1 MTDGSADVS
10 RRGFLTAAAGAT
22 ATAAAAGSAAAQN
35 NSTAGGNATGDG
47 QGQTRPDFGGYLDDA
62 NGFVGT
68 VANARGQSNVTVS
81 VGAGSNGFAF
91 DAPAIHVD
99 AGTTVTWE
107 WTGEG
112 GAHNVVHTDGAFESE
127 LQESEGAT
135 FEHTFEE
142 DGVYTYYCNPH
153 EAVGMK
159 AAVVVGDEY
168 PTTQVSEGGAGGNQT
183 AGNETGGNQTEGGGD
198 GGGGGGGPPDFGGY
212 LDDANNYSEV
222 VDLRGE
228 SEPTVEVGA
237 GDGLAFGPAAVHV
250 DNGATVTWEWTG
262 EGGSHNVVHTDGA
275 FESDLTGE
283 AGATFTHTFDSDG
296 IYNYYC
302 DPHRSSG
309 MKGSVVVGSDYPT
322 VSTPA
327 PGGGP
332 QEIPGPA
339 MTLTIATV
347 LVMTVTFGMAY
358 LFLKFG
364 GASADQS

>member
-35 NSTAGGNATGDG
+35 NSTAGGNATDG
-47 QGQTRPDFGGYLDDA
+47 GGGQTRPDFGGYLDDA
-62 NGFVGT
+62 NGFTGT
-68 VANARGQSNVTVS
+68 VANARGQSNVTVD
-81 VGAGSNGFAF
+81 VGAGSNGFSF

-99 AGTTVTWE
+99 AGTTVTWQ

-112 GAHNVVHTDGAFESE
+112 GAHNVVHTDDAFSSD
-127 LQESEGAT
+127 LQEEEGAT
-135 FEHTFEE
+135 FEYTFEE
-142 DGVYTYYCNPH
+142 DGVYTYFCAPH
-153 EAVGMK
+153 EAAGMK
-159 AAVVVGDEY
+159 AAVVVGDDY
-168 PTTQVSEGGAGGNQT
+168 PTTQVSDGAGGGNQT
-183 AGNETGGNQTEGGGD
+183 AGNESAGNESEG
-198 GGGGGGGPPDFGGY
+198 GGGGGGGPPDFGGW

-228 SEPTVEVGA
+228 SEPTVEVGV
-237 GDGLAFGPAAVHV
+237 GSNGLAFGPAAVHV

-262 EGGSHNVVHTDGA
+262 EGGSHNVVHQDGN

-283 AGATFTHTFDSDG
+283 AGATFTHTFDEDG

-302 DPHRSSG
+302 DPHRSAG
-309 MKGSVVVGSDYPT
+309 MLGSVVVGSNYPT

-339 MTLTIATV
+339 MTLTVATG
-347 LVMTVTFGMAY
+347 LVMAATLGMAY
-358 LFLKFG
+358 FFLKFG
-364 GASADQS
+364 GGNAEE